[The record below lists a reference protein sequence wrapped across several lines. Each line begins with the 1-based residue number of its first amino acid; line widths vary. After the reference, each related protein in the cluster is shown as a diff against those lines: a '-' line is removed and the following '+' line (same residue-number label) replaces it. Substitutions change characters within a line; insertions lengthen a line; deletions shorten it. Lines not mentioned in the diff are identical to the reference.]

1 MARLAGKTA
10 FVSGG
15 AKGLGAEMA
24 RAMHEEG
31 ANVMVTDVLED
42 EGIKLADAHENMQ
55 FMVHDVTDEGQW
67 EAAMAA
73 TKEAFG
79 GVDVLVNNAG
89 IAHDGTPLEDT
100 TLEQWRHV
108 TSIDLD
114 GVFLGAKH
122 GIRAMK
128 ENGGSIINVSSIYGI
143 IGSNGQGPY
152 HAAKGAV
159 RLLTKSMAVEMGA
172 LGYKIRVNSIHPG
185 FVTTDILRD
194 GIKKMVAAGAM
205 PGENEAIET
214 LTLGT
219 PAGRLGVPRDI
230 ANGIVFLASDE
241 SEWMTGAELVIDGGF
256 TAQ

>member
-1 MARLAGKTA
+1 MGRLAGKTA

>member
-1 MARLAGKTA
+1 MGRLAGKTA

-194 GIKKMVAAGAM
+194 GNKKMVAAGAM

>member
-1 MARLAGKTA
+1 MGRLSGKTA

-55 FMVHDVTDEGQW
+55 FLRHDVTDEAQW
-67 EAAMAA
+67 QAAIDA
-73 TKEAFG
+73 TLESFG
-79 GVDVLVNNAG
+79 GLDVLVNNAG
-89 IAHDGTPLEDT
+89 IVHDATPLEET
-100 TLEQWRHV
+100 SLAQWRHV
-108 TSIDLD
+108 MAVDLD
-114 GVFLGAKH
+114 GVFLGAKYAV
-122 GIRAMK
+122 RAMK
-128 ENGGSIINVSSIYGI
+128 DKGGSIINVSSIYGI
-143 IGSNGQGPY
+143 VGSAAQAPY
-152 HAAKGAV
+152 HAAKGGV
-159 RLLTKSMAVEMGA
+159 RLLTKAMAVEMGA

-185 FVTTDILRD
+185 FVGTDILRE
-194 GIKKMVAAGAM
+194 GIKLAVEKGAM
-205 PGENEAIET
+205 DGENEAIEA